1 MSQLWNWA
9 RNTHLIPHMLQG
21 QYLSSPFPSRPQAWG
36 HQRCLKWAMK
46 APRGHGFVTVISIPV
61 TSSSPLYPNSGFN
74 SRGSSGAHGHQ
85 GLTIAGEQEMEE
97 VVPRSTSYRPSC
109 PGLSFLQG
117 FCSLSSCLEQLRGSW
132 PHSDHTPSFTWR
144 FHIHPCPF
152 SCSTGVKRTQRSAF
166 STGRSNGIVFPGCK
180 NNYEEYCLMIL
191 EKKIMSCKNC

>member
-9 RNTHLIPHMLQG
+9 RNAHLIPHMLQG
-21 QYLSSPFPSRPQAWG
+21 QYLSSPFPSRPRAWG

-46 APRGHGFVTVISIPV
+46 ALWGHGFVTVISIPV

-74 SRGSSGAHGHQ
+74 SRGSSGAHRRQ

-132 PHSDHTPSFTWR
+132 PHSEQAKSSLGGFIFTHVL
-144 FHIHPCPF
+144 FLVAQEQEEHKDLHF
-152 SCSTGVKRTQRSAF
+152 LLAEAT
-166 STGRSNGIVFPGCK
+166 GIVYPGCK
-180 NNYEEYCLMIL
+180 NSYEEYCLMIL